1 MTNGMTRRTAVVLVM
16 LMMIAVPA
24 TAAVITQN
32 FMRADVSLSAACF
45 TKTAGSDAAALGS
58 GFISFTENA
67 TVDARNG
74 VTLLQETTELTGF
87 KGDRMIYSD
96 AVRFNN
102 LCAHTIQVSLVSQ
115 NDPNGDPALE
125 PAAVAGS
132 IWEDLAI
139 KLYVSDV
146 DIATDPGIPT
156 DSNASWELM
165 LTVDNGGAVTQ
176 GGSVT
181 IPNSGIRRLAFV
193 VDTQYD
199 SAALI
204 DDVATL
210 RWTAQAIHP

>member
-45 TKTAGSDAAALGS
+45 TKTAGSDAAPLGS
-58 GFISFTENA
+58 GFVSFTEDA
-67 TVDARNG
+67 SVDARNG
-74 VTLLQETTELTGF
+74 VTLLQERTTLTGF

-102 LCAHTIQVSLVSQ
+102 TCAHTIEVSLVSQ

-125 PAAVAGS
+125 PAAVSGS

-165 LTVDNGGAVTQ
+165 LTVDNGGDVTQ

-193 VDTQYD
+193 VDAQYD
-199 SAALI
+199 SAALEEDI
-204 DDVATL
+204 ATL

>member
-24 TAAVITQN
+24 TAAIITQN
-32 FMRADVSLSAACF
+32 FMRADVSLTAACF
-45 TKTAGSDAAALGS
+45 TKTAGTDAGVPDVD
-58 GFISFTENA
+58 FISFAEN

-74 VTLLQETTELTGF
+74 VTLLQETTSLTGF

-102 LCAHTIQVSLVSQ
+102 TCAHTIQVSLVSQ

-132 IWEDLAI
+132 IWDDVAI
-139 KLYVSDV
+139 KLYLSNVA
-146 DIATDPGIPT
+146 ITADPGIPT
-156 DSNASWELM
+156 DTNTNWDLM
-165 LTVDNGGAVTQ
+165 LTVDEGGDVTP

-181 IPNSGIRRLAFV
+181 IPNAGIRRLAFV
-193 VDTQYD
+193 IDTQFD
-199 SAALI
+199 SDALSNEI
-204 DDVATL
+204 ATL

>member
-32 FMRADVSLSAACF
+32 FMRADVSLTAACF
-45 TKTAGSDAAALGS
+45 TKTAGADALGGS
-58 GFISFTENA
+58 GFISFTEDA

-74 VTLLQETTELTGF
+74 VTLLQEKTDLQGYR
-87 KGDRMIYSD
+87 GDRMIYSD

-102 LCAHTIQVSLVSQ
+102 TCAHTIQVSLVSQ

-132 IWEDLAI
+132 VWDDVAI
-139 KLYVSDV
+139 KLYLSDV
-146 DIATDPGIPT
+146 AITADPGIPT
-156 DSNASWELM
+156 DTNPNWELM
-165 LTVDNGGAVTQ
+165 LTVDNGGDVTS

-193 VDTQYD
+193 IDTQHD
-199 SAALI
+199 VALPT
-204 DDVATL
+204 DVATL